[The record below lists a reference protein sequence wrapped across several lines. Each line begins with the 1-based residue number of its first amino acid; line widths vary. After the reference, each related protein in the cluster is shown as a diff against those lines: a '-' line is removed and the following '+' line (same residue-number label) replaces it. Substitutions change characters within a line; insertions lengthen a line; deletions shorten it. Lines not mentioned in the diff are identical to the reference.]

1 MILKFIAAAAA
12 APAKLNNSD
21 PTAFD
26 QYKTNLPSPSAGND
40 QLQQI
45 LTIVF
50 GVAAALAVLMI
61 VVAGL
66 RFVVGQGNPQE
77 VAKARSTIIY
87 AVAGLLI
94 ALTAEA
100 IVSLAIGKL

>member
-1 MILKFIAAAAA
+1 MIFNMLADF
-12 APAKLNNSD
+12 D
-21 PTAFD
+21 PTD
-26 QYKTNLPSPSAGND
+26 PTKYQTNLPNPAAGND

-50 GVAAALAVLMI
+50 GVAAVLAVLMI
-61 VVAGL
+61 VIAGL

-77 VAKARSTIIY
+77 VSKARNTIVY
-87 AVAGLLI
+87 ALAGLLV

-100 IVSLAIGKL
+100 IVSLAIGKI